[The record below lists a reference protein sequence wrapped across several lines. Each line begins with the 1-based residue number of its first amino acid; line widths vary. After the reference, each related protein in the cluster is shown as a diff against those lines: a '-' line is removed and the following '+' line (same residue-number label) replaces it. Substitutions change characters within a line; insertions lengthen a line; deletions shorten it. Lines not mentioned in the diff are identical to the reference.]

1 MFGQKKRNDLQG
13 LLPNTKQQ
21 GKKNTLRMNKKKK
34 REKQRKSTFGFFQ
47 KKQSC
52 VCDYIAFL
60 FWLMLIKV

>member
-34 REKQRKSTFGFFQ
+34 EKNKGNLHN
-47 KKQSC
+47 
-52 VCDYIAFL
+52 I
-60 FWLMLIKV
+60 